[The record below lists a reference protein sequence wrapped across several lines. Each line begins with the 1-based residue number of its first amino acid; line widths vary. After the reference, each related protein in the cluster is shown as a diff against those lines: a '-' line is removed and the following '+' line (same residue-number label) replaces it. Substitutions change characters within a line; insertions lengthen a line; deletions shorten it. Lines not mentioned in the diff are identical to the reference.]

1 LRALPLRWLLWYA
14 LTAALV
20 ILACGVL
27 PVDSAATLAVRSAL
41 GGSFI
46 GVTLRA
52 ASTSLTQVSTTVAAV
67 RLRA

>member
-1 LRALPLRWLLWYA
+1 
-14 LTAALV
+14 
-20 ILACGVL
+20 L